1 MLSNED
7 IMNMMTSIMDM
18 MDNMNMHMFFTTKW
32 KNYPVLFKD
41 MKAKNGAGA
50 FGIFVLL
57 FAAGFLTRGLNFL
70 EVYLEQK
77 VWKNPLYTAC
87 MVEMNSA
94 SSHLESS
101 SNEKVQSSC
110 CGGGDDEPVKNMVL
124 SRPTLGAVLFRDS
137 VRLALCI
144 LPEIF
149 SFALMLA
156 SMSYT
161 LLYFFGVVLGLGIGR
176 FTFDRI
182 GERLKTRPTNNF
194 LHC

>member
-1 MLSNED
+1 
-7 IMNMMTSIMDM
+7 MMSSLMDM
-18 MDNMNMHMFFTTKW
+18 MENMNMHMYFTTDW
-32 KNYPVLFKD
+32 KNYPVLFKGL
-41 MKAKNGAGA
+41 KAKNGGGA

-87 MVEMNSA
+87 MVEMNA
-94 SSHLESS
+94 SHSVSS
-101 SNEKVQSSC
+101 SSEDDMKQSPPSC
-110 CGGGDDEPVKNMVL
+110 CGGENVEVALKKMML
-124 SRPTLGAVLFRDS
+124 SRPSLGAILLRDS
-137 VRLALCI
+137 VRLVLCI
-144 LPEIF
+144 VPEIL

-161 LLYFFGVVLGLGIGR
+161 VLFFFAVVLGLGIGR
-176 FTFDRI
+176 FTFDRL
-182 GERLKTRPTNNF
+182 GERLHTRPANNF